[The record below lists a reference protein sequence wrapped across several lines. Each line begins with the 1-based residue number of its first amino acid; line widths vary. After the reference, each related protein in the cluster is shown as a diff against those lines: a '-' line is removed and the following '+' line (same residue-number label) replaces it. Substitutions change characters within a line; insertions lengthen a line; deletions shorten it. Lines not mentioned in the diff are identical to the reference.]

1 MNTSV
6 PIAGLPPVL
15 KPIRLKAKF
24 ASSLLKF
31 RLHRFLRE
39 DFLCYCSLLPVFPFR
54 PEGSGWALRHFDLC
68 TDSSLCSPNDNVQL
82 AGGQEGVWEPLYFWA
97 CGFVE

>member
-31 RLHRFLRE
+31 RLGLVLP
-39 DFLCYCSLLPVFPFR
+39 DGNPLSIILLSQIYVL
-54 PEGSGWALRHFDLC
+54 G
-68 TDSSLCSPNDNVQL
+68 
-82 AGGQEGVWEPLYFWA
+82 